1 MKVRVMV
8 TDHIYP
14 GSTNNPAHVYTREA
28 LEGAVERFNARRE
41 KRPEYGELHVSN
53 LTLEVDLNHVS
64 HEVVNLEMIDN
75 EVVATI
81 ESVKTPLGVSL
92 VTTRSSRCALFRRR
106 SPCRL
111 TKAIMGPSEF
121 KWLTSLKSSPRMR
134 FSIPHITELVK
145 RTASSHSTEH
155 VGSTDIG

>member
-81 ESVKTPLGVSL
+81 ESVKTPLGVILDQLGDNAQFSL
-92 VTTRSSRCALFRRR
+92 RVVQTPVSMSTYQGDHGPIRVQVVDKLEVITADAVLHTPHNRIGEAHGLIPFDRTRWF
-106 SPCRL
+106 
-111 TKAIMGPSEF
+111 
-121 KWLTSLKSSPRMR
+121 
-134 FSIPHITELVK
+134 
-145 RTASSHSTEH
+145 
-155 VGSTDIG
+155 D